1 LPLFA
6 FKSNSIRTMKRALWV
21 LLLFASGLVSAQSST
36 WVDSVMRKLTLEEK
50 IGQLFMIPISTYS
63 TAEELV
69 AYQTLIQKYKPGSLY
84 ITSGGP
90 KSHIGVVNK
99 LQRTSPLPLLVGL
112 NAEWGLAQT
121 LDSTFR
127 FPMTMLA
134 GANTNTEFIYQMGLE
149 IGKQMK
155 AIGAHINFAPHAD
168 VDVPLESTVTLR
180 YFGSNKFKVADQV
193 IAYADGQRDAGVIA
207 VAKHLPGL
215 SPESSSKEAK
225 KYFASFGTDTA
236 SFYPYKKLIE
246 NNIGGLLTSHLH
258 FNALQKGKPVP
269 AAVSEIFIS
278 DLVKR
283 STGFKGLAFTDI
295 PHLRTI
301 VGKGGGETE
310 KIAFLVGNDVLIAP
324 QNLAKAVKKISK
336 VVNADLNLSKQLDES
351 VRKILTAKAELGL
364 HKNRMMSGVNLQE
377 NLFSTQARL
386 TALGLSEGAVTVIRN
401 ATNQVPIV
409 HLDNQ
414 KFRFVKMGGEF
425 SEFEAM
431 LNRYAA
437 FESSS
442 LTNPTDTSKLEASWG
457 RAVGVI
463 AIRGDTKPYALWLQR
478 MANQRNVIICHF
490 GNPSELKSFPTVP
503 VLLEGYDEVFTSA
516 TMAETIFG
524 GLPSKGKLPVSVSAS
539 LLEGTGLETSI
550 LNRLT
555 YSLPEAVGIESA
567 TLAQVDSIAN
577 EALRIGAAPGAR
589 IMIARKG
596 KVIYN
601 KSFGYQ
607 NSEKKIPVTENT
619 IYDLASVTKITA
631 TLQAS
636 MFAYEHGLFDI
647 NKKVSGYLPEFKG
660 TNKEDIIVKDVLTH
674 QSGLWPYFPWHIALE
689 KDTTAMKYFFSNS
702 RSGEYPFPVSQN
714 MFAHKTMRDSMW
726 HWILKSKLVEK
737 KDRIPFDYRYSDLS
751 MYTMQHLLEKLLNQ
765 PLEDFV
771 AQNFYEPMGAATMGF
786 LPLERFS
793 ESQIASTEREPNFRR
808 SLLTGYVHDPGAAM
822 HGGVAGHAGLFSNA
836 NDLLKMGQMW
846 LQKGNYGGIQY
857 FKSETI
863 DLFTQRTYATSRR
876 GLGWDKP
883 TGDWTGSTGVYC
895 SPATFGHTG
904 FTGTCIWVDP
914 EFELVYV
921 FLSNRVNPEINGKLL
936 SSNIRTRIQDVIYQS
951 IFNFEKTLEANRN

>member
-1 LPLFA
+1 
-6 FKSNSIRTMKRALWV
+6 MKRALLV
-21 LLLFASGLVSAQSST
+21 LILFPSVLVSAQSPA
-36 WVDSVMRKLTLEEK
+36 WVDSVMSKMTLQEK
-50 IGQLFMIPISTYS
+50 IGQLFMIPISAYS
-63 TAEELV
+63 TSEEIV

-84 ITSGGP
+84 ITKGQP
-90 KSHIGVVNK
+90 KSHIAVVNK
-99 LQRTSPLPLLVGL
+99 LQAASPLPLLVGL
-112 NAEWGLAQT
+112 NAEYGLSQT
-121 LDSTFR
+121 LDSTFS
-127 FPMTMLA
+127 FPMPMLA
-134 GANTNTEFIYQMGLE
+134 GAANNTELIYKMGFE
-149 IGKQMK
+149 IGRQMK
-155 AIGAHINFAPHAD
+155 AVGAHINFAPNAD
-168 VDVPLESTVTLR
+168 VDVPLESTATLR
-180 YFGSNKFKVADQV
+180 YFGSNKFIVANQA
-193 IAYADGQRDAGVIA
+193 IAYADGLRDAGVIA

-225 KYFASFGTDTA
+225 KYFARLGTDTT
-236 SFYPYKKLIE
+236 SLFPYKKLIE
-246 NNIGGLLTSHLH
+246 RNIGGLLTSNLH
-258 FNALQKGKPVP
+258 FITLQRRKPVP
-269 AAVSEIFIS
+269 AAISKIFIN

-283 STGFKGLAFTDI
+283 SAGFKGLAFTDI
-295 PHLRTI
+295 PYLRTI
-301 VGKGGGETE
+301 IGKGRGEPE
-310 KIAFLVGNDVLIAP
+310 KTAFLVGNDVLIAS
-324 QNLAKAVKKISK
+324 Q
-336 VVNADLNLSKQLDES
+336 NLSKAVRKIGKEVKSDPNLLTQLNES
-351 VRKILTAKAELGL
+351 VRKILTAKTKLGL
-364 HKNRMMSGVNLQE
+364 HKNRLTSQVNLQA
-377 NLFSTQARL
+377 NLFSTNANL
-386 TALGLSEGAVTVIRN
+386 TALALSEDAVTLVRN

-409 HLDNQ
+409 QLDNQ
-414 KFRFVKMGGEF
+414 QFRLIKIGGKF

-431 LNRYAA
+431 LNRYVA

-442 LTNPTDTSKLEASWG
+442 LLTPTDTLKVETSWG

-490 GNPSELKSFPTVP
+490 GNPAELVSFPTAP
-503 VLLEGYDEVFTSA
+503 VLFEGYDETFTSA
-516 TMAETIFG
+516 TMAEAIFG
-524 GLPSKGKLPVSVSAS
+524 GLPSKGKLPVTVSAA
-539 LLEGTGLETSI
+539 LLEGTGLKTST

-555 YSLPEAVGIESA
+555 YSLPETVGLESS

-577 EALRIGAAPGAR
+577 EALKIGAAPGVR

-607 NSEKKIPVTENT
+607 NSEKKIPVTEST

-636 MFAYEHGLFDI
+636 MFAYEHSLFDI
-647 NKKVSGYLPEFKG
+647 NKKVSGYLSEFKD

-689 KDTTAMKYFFSNS
+689 KDTAAMKYFFSKS
-702 RSGEYPFPVSQN
+702 RSEEYPFPVSQN

-726 HWILKSKLVEK
+726 HWILKSKIVEK
-737 KDRIPFDYRYSDLS
+737 KDRTPFDYRYSDLS

-786 LPLERFS
+786 LPVERFS

-808 SLLTGYVHDPGAAM
+808 TLLTGYVHDPGAAM

-846 LQKGNYGGIQY
+846 LQKGHYGGIQY
-857 FKSETI
+857 FKPETI

-883 TGDWTGSTGVYC
+883 SGDWTGSTGVYC

-904 FTGTCIWVDP
+904 FTGTSIWVDP

-936 SSNIRTRIQDVIYQS
+936 SSNIRTRIQDIIYQS
-951 IFNFEKTLEANRN
+951 IFNFEKTPEANRN